1 MFKAAARLDILAY
14 LRVSIHIIIRLRL
27 IRKGGIFM
35 RQSNTERTQE
45 IISMEEYL
53 ERRQEKRRTEFMK
66 EPQKRRAAEWSA
78 ALELAT
84 LFV

>member
-1 MFKAAARLDILAY
+1 
-14 LRVSIHIIIRLRL
+14 
-27 IRKGGIFM
+27 M

-53 ERRQEKRRTEFMK
+53 ERRQEKRR
-66 EPQKRRAAEWSA
+66 AAEWSA